1 MNSRIIKLNIPE
13 SFLNKSKTLQD
24 YPWKDFIERVNNL
37 IEDYWINKKLL
48 ILFNDQFSSDL
59 EWLELRVESFFTREQ
74 RILFMSNIEEKI
86 SLFLEDNLWIN
97 RFYFWDDLMK
107 KILAD
112 IEFDKDYSLIFYFF
126 DRFKVFLQEV
136 DLDKIPNIPKS
147 DLYST
152 TTNWV
157 LFAYLESDKIDFK
170 FEYLIW
176 KKYLDEYKNKSVIY
190 NLLEI
195 DSRKN
200 KLLDKKEFI
209 NQNNSAFWG
218 KYFDLIQEWIF
229 NILDL
234 TKRNKNIVFWK
245 LFYDN
250 KILDNFEFSNDE
262 LLIEIHDF
270 LKELE
275 DIFISDT
282 KLIVLYRVLNI
293 IIEDTYKKS
302 FIDLEKEINATL
314 DIKDLRFLK
323 EELYNFVNEIKS
335 IS

>member
-1 MNSRIIKLNIPE
+1 
-13 SFLNKSKTLQD
+13 
-24 YPWKDFIERVNNL
+24 
-37 IEDYWINKKLL
+37 
-48 ILFNDQFSSDL
+48 
-59 EWLELRVESFFTREQ
+59 
-74 RILFMSNIEEKI
+74 
-86 SLFLEDNLWIN
+86 
-97 RFYFWDDLMK
+97 
-107 KILAD
+107 
-112 IEFDKDYSLIFYFF
+112 LIFYFF